1 MILDLTYVMQRLSAL
16 CSAGILSATKYWLGL
31 CACHN
36 IAFQTLLCIAFAQ
49 VVFFK
54 LVFIGFLLSTVQV
67 IFSAVLS
74 KVFSLTLS
82 KG

>member
-1 MILDLTYVMQRLSAL
+1 MILDLSYVVQGLSAL

-54 LVFIGFLLSTVQV
+54 LSLSRVSSLH
-67 IFSAVLS
+67 SAGH
-74 KVFSLTLS
+74 F
-82 KG
+82 